1 MLVSSFFIPQRIL
14 PTIRTTAA
22 FSSFLSSFLD
32 QPKNPANYALDQD
45 QKTVRQT
52 ANHTA
57 FALDAADVLEKVR
70 AGFGDP
76 NTPIE
81 PIILPTKTEEE
92 RAIDSF
98 NARVSAMTGNPLYL
112 YVREP
117 LSSSPDITLPPETLA
132 TFITVNLVPPA
143 QLTWDIDGNAIQTY
157 LTQEYGKTGILPSVS
172 ASPGEVAMDV
182 SALLA
187 ARYNG
192 SKETRLIAK
201 SKDVPHT
208 NGEKA
213 PAYIEIDLSA
223 QKLYL
228 FRKGELVKSY
238 RISSGRDFPTPVG
251 QFKILNKSL
260 SAFSWR
266 YNVYMPYWMAFYYH
280 PTLKSYFGI
289 HELPYFFKSGEIV
302 RRPRIN
308 IGTPATG
315 GCVALDIGQARE
327 VYEFADIGTPVFIF
341 P

>member
-1 MLVSSFFIPQRIL
+1 
-14 PTIRTTAA
+14 
-22 FSSFLSSFLD
+22 
-32 QPKNPANYALDQD
+32 
-45 QKTVRQT
+45 
-52 ANHTA
+52 
-57 FALDAADVLEKVR
+57 
-70 AGFGDP
+70 
-76 NTPIE
+76 
-81 PIILPTKTEEE
+81 
-92 RAIDSF
+92 
-98 NARVSAMTGNPLYL
+98 
-112 YVREP
+112 VREP
-117 LSSSPDITLPPETLA
+117 LSASPDITLTPETLA
-132 TFITVNLVPPA
+132 TFITVSFASPD
-143 QLTWDIDGNAIQTY
+143 QLTWVIDGHAIQTY
-157 LTQEYGKTGILPSVS
+157 LTQEYVKTGILPSVS
-172 ASPGEVAMDV
+172 ATPGEVAMDV

-192 SKETRLIAK
+192 SKEARIIGK
-201 SKDVPHT
+201 SKDVPNT

-213 PAYIEIDLSA
+213 AAYIEIDLSA

-228 FRKGELVKSY
+228 FQKGSLVKSY

-280 PTLKSYFGI
+280 PIIKSYFGI

-327 VYEFADIGTPVFIF
+327 VYEFAEIGTPVYIF
-341 P
+341 E